1 MKKTYEMPNY
11 MLTMLKN
18 YKDGIK
24 YGSPSLDDFLEKN
37 SDYEDY
43 VRLIKEHTKSDV
55 DFKALAG
62 KFLIDGDVTGYDTE
76 FDELLFL
83 IDSINQQIAKFVTEA
98 NELAVSGNYFG
109 KPSRSDKVS
118 RVFLRVKPGKCL
130 DNIEIYI
137 YPSSSPFAGLVSGVD
152 FTNKEGCST
161 VITLKGKQGCIDFN
175 GLTTHKLYSASC
187 FKTVQGKATKY
198 MESKLFSPE
207 FRDLIST
214 LNDSL
219 YYIYQGEKNP
229 MDILIK

>member
-1 MKKTYEMPNY
+1 MEKTYEIPNY
-11 MLTMLKN
+11 LLNMLKN

-24 YGSPSLDDFLEKN
+24 HGSPSLDDFLENKPE
-37 SDYEDY
+37 YEDY
-43 VRLIKEHTKSDV
+43 VNLIKKHTKSDV
-55 DFKALAG
+55 DFKSLAG

-76 FDELLFL
+76 FDKLLFL
-83 IDSINQQIAKFVTEA
+83 LDSINQQIAKFVTEA
-98 NELAVSGNYFG
+98 NELVVSGNYFG

-137 YPSSSPFAGLVSGVD
+137 YTSSLSFPGLVSGVD
-152 FTNKEGCST
+152 FPNKEGRST
-161 VITLKGKQGCIDFN
+161 VITLKGEQGCIDFN
-175 GLTTHKLYSASC
+175 GLNAHKLYSSSC
-187 FKTVQGKATKY
+187 TQTVQGKATKY

>member
-1 MKKTYEMPNY
+1 MKKPYEIPNY
-11 MLTMLKN
+11 LLNMLKN

-37 SDYEDY
+37 SDYEGY
-43 VRLIKEHTKSDV
+43 VRLIKERTKSDV
-55 DFKALAG
+55 DFKAIAG

-76 FDELLFL
+76 FDKLLFL
-83 IDSINQQIAKFVTEA
+83 IDSINQQIVKFVTEA
-98 NELAVSGNYFG
+98 NELVVLGNYFG

-130 DNIEIYI
+130 DNIEIYT
-137 YPSSSPFAGLVSGVD
+137 YASSSPFAGLVSGVD
-152 FTNKEGCST
+152 FPNKEGRST

-175 GLTTHKLYSASC
+175 GLNAHKLYSASC
-187 FKTVQGKATKY
+187 FQTVQGEATKY

-219 YYIYQGEKNP
+219 YHIYQGEKNP